1 MDEMTNDKRMIG
13 QNIKRYRIRQGM
25 SQCQMAELLWID
37 RSSLSAYET
46 GKRIPDIFMLWRI
59 ADIFGITLDSLVG
72 RAVIQKAYAA
82 DLQKKEDVQ
91 VMVIHEEM
99 LVEKKNL

>member
-1 MDEMTNDKRMIG
+1 MNKMTNDKKMIG

-25 SQCQMAELLWID
+25 SQWQMAELLWID

-59 ADIFGITLDSLVG
+59 ADIFGISLDILVG
-72 RAVIQKAYAA
+72 RTVIQKEYTVNFQEKEEAY
-82 DLQKKEDVQ
+82 
-91 VMVIHEEM
+91 
-99 LVEKKNL
+99 

>member
-1 MDEMTNDKRMIG
+1 MNKMTNDKKMIG

-25 SQCQMAELLWID
+25 SQWQMAELLWID

-59 ADIFGITLDSLVG
+59 ADIFGISLDILVG
-72 RAVIQKAYAA
+72 RTVIQKEYTVNFQEKEGAY
-82 DLQKKEDVQ
+82 
-91 VMVIHEEM
+91 
-99 LVEKKNL
+99 